1 VVVPTTQKI
10 KMLPPFYQA
19 CLKANLSEASYGN
32 RHLQKFISQSQLAF
46 SLCTNQVVQWLECIS
61 IVANSILL
69 KKYEAIKI
77 IFIRIDFLTRKT
89 FSLEIILDRGLLHN
103 TNRKVSLE
111 GMPLGNSK
119 NSDDQDCLLST

>member
-1 VVVPTTQKI
+1 
-10 KMLPPFYQA
+10 M
-19 CLKANLSEASYGN
+19 
-32 RHLQKFISQSQLAF
+32 
-46 SLCTNQVVQWLECIS
+46 S

-119 NSDDQDCLLST
+119 NSDDQDCLLSP